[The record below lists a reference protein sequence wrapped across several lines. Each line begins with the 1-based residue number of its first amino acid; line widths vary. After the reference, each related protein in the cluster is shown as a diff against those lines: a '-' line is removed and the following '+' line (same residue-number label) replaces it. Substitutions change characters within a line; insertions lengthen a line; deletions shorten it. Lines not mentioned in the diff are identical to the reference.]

1 MIIPYD
7 FDNVNT
13 KRLNF
18 VIRKSVFS
26 LYNLR
31 RIMYISYRK
40 PILRTFFNAKGAS
53 MKKIHLING
62 THWDREWRHTA
73 EQSKLRLVDLMD
85 NIINL
90 LETKPQYTYFC
101 VDGGTIV
108 IEDYLSIRPENKQ
121 RIIDLVKAG
130 RMFIVNWYTLPETNT
145 VAPESLVRN
154 LLLGHKT
161 AKEYGGGMKSGYTAT
176 SYGQPSQLPQ
186 LYNGFGITDAIFY
199 RGTNKHV
206 LTPLFIWEG
215 ADGSKL
221 DTLRTFDEVTRTNW
235 FFYVHGPVVLGK
247 GEKDLSYTYDKSQL
261 PVHMADMKSYEKAF
275 TLLHEDFDYIHD
287 EKVQKKAL
295 DNLLKQAEPYAIGE
309 HILAL
314 NMEDNDEPY
323 RYLPEL
329 VADMNKI
336 YPDVEIE
343 QDNLDDYMAA
353 IKSVKD
359 YKKAVHHGELRYTT
373 MEYNNFNALL
383 GATHSS
389 RIKIKLLNDDCENN
403 LINVAEPLASYAS
416 AYGKEYP
423 RMNLN
428 RAWES
433 LLKCHAHDSICGAAV
448 DRAHEDMLYNFSLA
462 KTVAEECT
470 NRSVIALF
478 GNIDTKAH
486 FAENDHTMTFFNTL
500 PLKRKEVIEVVFDTP
515 KNGGKAVDIGVGGAA
530 QGGDFYDII
539 DEKGNKVPF
548 VELSRDDISIGV
560 EREMD
565 TKAIKFNANRK
576 HVLVEVDL
584 PQNGYRTYALRFR
597 GPEFAFHPEIID
609 NRALIARDNGVL
621 ENQFIK
627 VEINSDG
634 TFDMTDK
641 TTGRIMKKMLF
652 YTDNGEVGSAHIS
665 ALPKRNATYTSLG
678 GNAKITMLEGNEL
691 RGRYRIEI
699 SMTLPAA
706 ATIDGEDRTRE
717 IKSLPITT
725 ELTLE
730 KGSKFLKVHTTLV
743 NEIRDHKLVANFP
756 SGITAADWV
765 DSESAWDVA
774 HRTIKWR
781 DHKDN
786 FEGFVPFQPMQ
797 NFVDVSDGKNGLAIL
812 TKGLREYE
820 IADDADRTVK
830 ITLIRTQRAYMTA
843 NSKMTVKELDKYTGQ
858 HSFGKLEY
866 EYAIYP
872 HCGNWKD
879 ANVLSAA
886 YEHKVPVKAVQ
897 GVVLSGNLPDTAS
910 FFKINR
916 ENEVFISAVKQAEDG
931 NGIIVRLW
939 NATDKSFVTTVDVAL
954 PVKKITRVRMDET
967 YVDDTNYDGKKFS
980 FKNGA
985 HKIETF
991 RFEF

>member
-1 MIIPYD
+1 
-7 FDNVNT
+7 
-13 KRLNF
+13 
-18 VIRKSVFS
+18 
-26 LYNLR
+26 
-31 RIMYISYRK
+31 
-40 PILRTFFNAKGAS
+40 

-90 LETKPQYTYFC
+90 LEKKPQYTYFC

-108 IEDYLSIRPENKQ
+108 IEDYLTIRPENKQ
-121 RIIDLVKAG
+121 RIIDLVKAK

-154 LLLGHKT
+154 LLLGHKM
-161 AKEYGGGMKSGYTAT
+161 AAEFGGGMKSGYTAT

-186 LYNGFGITDAIFY
+186 LYNGFGISDAIFY

-215 ADGSKL
+215 ADGSRL

-235 FFYVHGPVVLGK
+235 FFYVHGPAVLGK
-247 GEKDLSYTYDKSQL
+247 GEKDLSYSYDKSQL
-261 PVHMADMKSYEKAF
+261 PVHMADMYSYEKAF

-287 EKVQKKAL
+287 KDVQKKAL
-295 DNLLKQAEPYAIGE
+295 DNLLKQAEPYAIGN

-329 VADMNKI
+329 VADMNSI
-336 YPDVEIE
+336 YPDVEIV
-343 QDNLDDYMAA
+343 QDNLDHYMAQ
-353 IKSVKD
+353 IKSVAD
-359 YKKAVHHGELRYTT
+359 YQKAIHHGELRYTT

-403 LINVAEPLASYAS
+403 LINVAEPLCSFAS
-416 AYGKEYP
+416 AFGKEYP
-423 RMNLN
+423 KMNIN
-428 RAWES
+428 RAWEW

-470 NRSVIALF
+470 NRAVVALF
-478 GNIDTKAH
+478 GKIDTSKR
-486 FAENDHTMTFFNTL
+486 FCENDHTMTFFNTL
-500 PLKRKEVIEVVFDTP
+500 PFARKEVVEVVFDTP
-515 KNGGKAVDIGVGGAA
+515 KQSAKAVDIGVDGAA
-530 QGGDFYDII
+530 QGGDFYDIV
-539 DEKGNKVPF
+539 DEQGNVVNS

-576 HVLVEVDL
+576 HVLVEVEI
-584 PQNGYRTYALRFR
+584 PQNGYHTYALRFR
-597 GPEFAFHPEIID
+597 PPHFAYNPQIIE
-609 NRALIARDNGVL
+609 NRKLIARDGGVL
-621 ENQFIK
+621 ENEFLK
-627 VEINSDG
+627 VEINHDG
-634 TFDMTDK
+634 TINLTDK
-641 TTGRIMKKMLF
+641 ACGIEIRKALY

-665 ALPKRNATYTSLG
+665 AIPKRNATYTSLG
-678 GNAKITMLEGNEL
+678 SSAKITMLESNEL
-691 RGRYRIEI
+691 RGSFKIDLE
-699 SMTLPAA
+699 MTLPAA
-706 ATIDGEDRTRE
+706 ATIDGQDRTRE
-717 IKSLPITT
+717 MKTLPISTV
-725 ELTLE
+725 LTLE
-730 KGSKFLKVHTTLV
+730 KGGRYLKVKTTLT
-743 NEIRDHKLVANFP
+743 NEIRDHKLVVNIP
-756 SGITAADWV
+756 STITNADWA

-797 NFVDVSDGKNGLAIL
+797 NFVDISDDEKGVAVL

-820 IADDADRTVK
+820 IADDDVRTIK
-830 ITLIRTQRAYMTA
+830 ITLLRTQRAYMTA
-843 NSKMTVKELDKYTGQ
+843 NAKMTVDELDKYTGQ
-858 HSFGKLEY
+858 HSFGKMQY

-872 HCGNWKD
+872 HQGNWQKGD
-879 ANVLSAA
+879 VLAAA
-886 YEHKVPVKAVQ
+886 YQHKVPVKACQ
-897 GVVLSGNLPDTAS
+897 GVVMKGELPDTAS
-910 FFKINR
+910 FITIDQEKK
-916 ENEVFISAVKQAEDG
+916 VFVSAIKQAEDG
-931 NGIIVRLW
+931 NGTIVRLW
-939 NATDKSFVTTVDVAL
+939 NSTGETLPLTITTVL
-954 PVKKITRVRMDET
+954 PAKSVERVRLDERF
-967 YVDDTNYDGKKFS
+967 VENTNFDGKKLS
-980 FKNGA
+980 IKMGA
-985 HKIETF
+985 HKIETLLF
-991 RFEF
+991 RF